1 MYTLDFIS
9 ATEKAAIACESW
21 IGRMNS
27 HEADAAATHAMRSVL
42 NSFPISGKVVIG
54 EGEMDEAPML
64 YIGEEVGKGGH
75 RLDIAVDPLE
85 GTRSTCKGR
94 SNGAM
99 SVLAIA
105 KEGCLLHAPDCYMQK
120 IVVGP
125 SLRGMVDINSSITK
139 NVIEIAKAKRCEP
152 EDITVCL
159 LDRLR
164 HTELIEEIKNIKCKI
179 RLIEDGDI
187 LAAIMTCL
195 PEHRLDMLVGSGGS
209 PEGVI
214 AAAAVKSLGGDMQ
227 AKLILDSSDLQNRAL
242 SMGICD
248 FNKTYYLEDLAKE
261 DVGFFATGVTEGPLL
276 KGVIDKT
283 THSVAMFSDSKTIKF
298 IKTKHA

>member
-1 MYTLDFIS
+1 MYTLDFVN

-21 IGRMNS
+21 IGRMSN
-27 HEADAAATHAMRSVL
+27 HDADAAATDAMRNAL
-42 NSFPISGKVVIG
+42 NSLQISGKIVIG

-64 YIGEEVGKGGH
+64 YIGEEVGAGGSKI
-75 RLDIAVDPLE
+75 DIAADPLE

-99 SVLAIA
+99 SVLAVA

-125 SLRGMVDINSSITK
+125 LLRGVVDIDSSISS
-139 NVIEIAKAKRCEP
+139 NVREIARLKKCRP

-159 LDRLR
+159 LDRPR
-164 HTELIEEIKNIKCKI
+164 HAELVEEIKNLKCKI
-179 RLIEDGDI
+179 RLIEDGDV
-187 LAAIMTCL
+187 LAAIMACL
-195 PEHRLDMLVGSGGS
+195 PEYRLDMLVGSGGS

-227 AKLILDSSDLQNRAL
+227 AKLILDSEDLKSRAL
-242 SMGICD
+242 SMGISD
-248 FNKTYYLEDLAKE
+248 FNKVYHLEDLAKD
-261 DVGFFATGVTEGPLL
+261 DVGFFATGITDGPLL
-276 KGVIDKT
+276 RGVVSGM
-283 THSVAMFSDSKTIKF
+283 THSVAMFSDSKAVKV
-298 IKTKHA
+298 IKTKHS